1 MLTREINFLQM
12 LNHENV
18 IHCMDVLMTTNNCYI
33 ITQLCLDGDLGSFL
47 NKKSKILISKKI

>member
-33 ITQLCLDGDLGSFL
+33 IT
-47 NKKSKILISKKI
+47 